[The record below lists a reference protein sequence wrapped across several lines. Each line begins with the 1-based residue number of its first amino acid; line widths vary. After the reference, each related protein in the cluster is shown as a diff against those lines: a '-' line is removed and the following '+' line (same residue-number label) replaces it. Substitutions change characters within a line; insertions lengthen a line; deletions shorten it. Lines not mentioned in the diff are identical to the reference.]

1 MIKSYKV
8 RIYPTKEQEE
18 LMWKHIG
25 ACRFIWNWMLAKQ
38 QEIREQG
45 SKHLSAFDMMKLLK
59 PLKSEEEY
67 GWLYDVSNASLVRI
81 CRDLDEAYKKFFKK
95 TGGFP
100 KFKSKK
106 KSKPNYPI
114 RTDSLYFKND
124 KLLSIEKIGKVRYRT
139 DFTFSFGQNKTKF
152 TNARISYTN
161 EKWMLSF
168 GIERENQTPILTDKP
183 MGIDLGIKELAVVE
197 YDGRQITFHN
207 INKSK
212 RMRFLNRE
220 LKRKQRA
227 ISRKYE
233 ANRKGSKYVKTKNI
247 ERVEATIKKLHTRIA
262 NIRQDYLHK
271 TTHELVSMLPARVVM
286 EDLNV
291 SGIMKNKHLSRA
303 ISEQCFHEFIRQ
315 MKYKCEWLGIP
326 FVQVDRFYP
335 SSKTCSCCGNVKK
348 NLKLSERTYVC
359 ESCGAVIDR
368 DYNAAVNLSRYI
380 A

>member
-25 ACRFIWNWMLAKQ
+25 SCRFIWNWMLAKQ

-45 SKHLSAFDMMKLLK
+45 GEHLSAFDMINLLK
-59 PLKSEEEY
+59 PLKNDGEH
-67 GWLYDVSNASLVRI
+67 GWLYDVSNTSLQKI

-100 KFKSKK
+100 KFKSRK
-106 KSKPNYPI
+106 KSKLSFPI
-114 RTDSLYFKND
+114 CTEKLYFKD
-124 KLLSIEKIGKVRYRT
+124 EKFIRVQKIGNVRYRT
-139 DFTFSFGQNKTKF
+139 DFTFSFGRNKIKF
-152 TNARISYTN
+152 TNARISYVN
-161 EKWMLSF
+161 GKWMLSF

-220 LKRKQRA
+220 LRRKQRIA
-227 ISRKYE
+227 SRKYE
-233 ANRKGSKYVKTKNI
+233 ANRKGKKYVKTKNI
-247 ERVEATIKKLHTRIA
+247 ERVEAAIKKLHARIA

-271 TTHELVSMLPARVVM
+271 TTHELVSMLPERVVM

-291 SGIMKNKHLSRA
+291 SGMMKNKHLSRA

-335 SSKTCSCCGNVKK
+335 SSKTCSCCGNVKR
-348 NLKLSERTYVC
+348 NLKLSDRTYIC
-359 ESCGAVIDR
+359 ESCGTVIDR